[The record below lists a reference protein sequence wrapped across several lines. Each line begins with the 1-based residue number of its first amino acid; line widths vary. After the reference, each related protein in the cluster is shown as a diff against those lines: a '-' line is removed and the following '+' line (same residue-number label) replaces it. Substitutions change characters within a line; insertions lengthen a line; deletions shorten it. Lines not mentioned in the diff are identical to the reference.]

1 MNIPALVE
9 NQKKYFGTYS
19 VMAMLNAQTVLD
31 HIQKVADIEGEQNEN
46 NENLWFH
53 PVMSHLYN
61 AKNGYDK
68 QPEKTMFIIERLQ
81 SYFPFLKIM
90 AESQREYS
98 NGKNK
103 QNRVE
108 VNSNDIF
115 EVMKRAFGVLK
126 MYRDQTSH
134 YKTYDKKLIDG
145 CDFLTETEQPLSGM
159 INKYYKVALRNTKER
174 YGYKTEDLTFI
185 QNNRYKFT
193 KDAYGKRKSQV
204 NTGFFLSLQDYNG
217 DTTKKLHLSG
227 VGIALL
233 ICLFLDKQYINLFLS
248 RLPIFSSYNAQSE
261 ERRIIIRSFG
271 INSIKQPKDRIHS
284 EKSNKSVAMDML
296 NEVKRC
302 PDELFTTL
310 SAEKQSR
317 FRIIS
322 DDHNEVLM
330 KRSSDRFVQLLL
342 QYIDYGK
349 LFKNIRF
356 HVNMG
361 KLRYLLK
368 ADKECIDGQTRVRV
382 IEQPLNGFGRLDEV
396 EALRKQENG
405 TFGKSGIQIRD
416 FENMK
421 RDDDNPADYPYI
433 VDTYTHYMLE
443 NNKVEMYISKD
454 DDPAPLLPEIEEDRY
469 AVKTIPSC
477 RMSTLEFPAMAFHM
491 FLLGSER
498 TERRIKEVYDRYKK
512 LFRAMH
518 KEEIT
523 AENIASFGIAE
534 RDLPKKILDIINGN
548 AQGKDVDAYIK
559 TTIDDMIAD
568 TEHRIKR
575 FKDDRKSIRSA
586 DNKMGKRGF
595 KQISTGKLADFLAKD
610 IVLFQPSVDD
620 GENKITG
627 LNYRIMQSAIAVYD
641 SGDDYEAKKQFKQM
655 FEKARL
661 IGKGTT
667 EPHPFLYKVFAKS
680 VPANAVDFYER
691 YLIER
696 KYYLTGLFNEIKKGN
711 KVDIPFIRRNQNKW
725 KTPVMKILGRI
736 YNEDLPVE
744 LPRQMFDDE
753 IKSHLKSLSQMSGID
768 FDNANVT
775 YLIAEYMKRV
785 LGDDFQAFYQWN
797 RNYRYM
803 DMLKGECDSKGTLL
817 CSFTSVEER
826 EALWKERED
835 KSVSYRKLAAKKIKS
850 NRLMRNASTDEVN
863 SILDKRLS
871 NSRNEYQ
878 KNEKIIR
885 RYKVQDA
892 LLFLLAKKTLTEM
905 ADFDGNKFKLKEIM
919 PDTEKGI
926 LSEIMPMTFTFEKG
940 GERYTITSEGMKLK
954 NYGDFFV
961 LANDKRLCK
970 LLKIVGSNTVSKED
984 IMEEF
989 KKYDQSR
996 PEVVGLVFDLEKWAF
1011 DTYPELLSRVDR
1023 KERVDFK
1030 AILDVLNKNNNI
1042 DSKQLHVLKTIRNAF
1057 DHNDYPDKDKIGNG
1071 IVEITT
1077 LPEIAI
1083 GIKNLFG
1090 EYAMMK

>member
-9 NQKKYFGTYS
+9 NQKKYFGTYY

-31 HIQKVADIEGEQNEN
+31 HIQKVTDIEGEQNEN

-98 NGKNK
+98 NKKNK

-115 EVMKRAFGVLK
+115 EVLKRAFGVLK
-126 MYRDQTSH
+126 MYRDQTNH
-134 YKTYDKKLIDG
+134 YKTYDEKLIDG
-145 CDFLTETEQPLSGM
+145 CEFLTRTELPLSGM
-159 INKYYKVALRNTKER
+159 INSYYTVALRNIKER
-174 YGYKTEDLTFI
+174 YGYKTEDLAFI
-185 QNNRYKFT
+185 QDNRYKFV

-204 NTGFFLSLQDYNG
+204 NTGFFLSLQDNNG

-382 IEQPLNGFGRLDEV
+382 IEQPLNGFGRQDEV

-405 TFGKSGIQIRD
+405 TFGKSGIRIHD

-454 DDPAPLLPEIEEDRY
+454 DNPAPLLPKIEEDRY

-498 TERRIKEVYDRYKK
+498 TERRIKDVYDRYKK
-512 LFRAMH
+512 LFEAMH
-518 KEEIT
+518 KEEVT

-559 TTIDDMIAD
+559 ATIDDMIAD
-568 TEHRIKR
+568 TEHRIKKL
-575 FKDDRKSIRSA
+575 KDDRKAVRSA
-586 DNKMGKRGF
+586 DNKMGKRCF
-595 KQISTGKLADFLAKD
+595 KRISTGKLADFLAKD
-610 IVLFQPSVDD
+610 IVMFQPSIYD

-641 SGDDYEAKKQFKQM
+641 SGDNYEAKQQFRLM
-655 FEKARL
+655 FEKAQL
-661 IGKGTT
+661 IGKGIT
-667 EPHPFLYKVFAKS
+667 ETHPFLYKVFARS

-725 KTPVMKILGRI
+725 KTPVMKTLGRI

-744 LPRQMFDDE
+744 LPRQMFNDE

-768 FDNANVT
+768 FDNANAT

-785 LGDDFQAFYQWN
+785 LGDDFQNFYQWN

-803 DMLKGECDSKGTLL
+803 DMLRGEYDSKGTLL

-835 KSVSYRKLAAKKIKS
+835 RSGSYRKMAAKKIKS

-892 LLFLLAKKTLTEM
+892 LLFLLAKKSLTEM

-961 LANDKRLCK
+961 LANDKRLCR
-970 LLKIVGSNTVSKED
+970 LLKIVGSNSVSKED

-989 KKYDQSR
+989 KKYDQCR
-996 PEVVGLVFDLEKWAF
+996 PEIASIVFNLEKWAF
-1011 DTYPELLSRVDR
+1011 DTYPELSAKVDR
-1023 KERVDFK
+1023 EEQVDFK
-1030 AILDVLNKNNNI
+1030 FILNVLLNKKDINNEQSYI
-1042 DSKQLHVLKTIRNAF
+1042 LRKIRNAF
-1057 DHNDYPDKDKIGNG
+1057 DHNNYPDKGL
-1071 IVEITT
+1071 VEIKA
-1077 LPEIAI
+1077 LPEIAMS
-1083 GIKNLFG
+1083 IKKTFD
-1090 EYAMMK
+1090 EYAIMK

>member
-98 NGKNK
+98 NKKNK

-115 EVMKRAFGVLK
+115 EVLKRAFGVLK
-126 MYRDQTSH
+126 MYRDQTNH
-134 YKTYDKKLIDG
+134 YKTYDEKLIDG
-145 CDFLTETEQPLSGM
+145 CEFLTRTELPLSGM
-159 INKYYKVALRNTKER
+159 INSYYTVALRNIKER
-174 YGYKTEDLTFI
+174 YGYKTEDLAFI
-185 QNNRYKFT
+185 QDNRYKFV

-227 VGIALL
+227 VGIAML

-405 TFGKSGIQIRD
+405 TFGKSGIRIRD

-454 DDPAPLLPEIEEDRY
+454 DNPAPLLPEIEEDRY

-498 TERRIKEVYDRYKK
+498 TERRIKDVYDKYKK
-512 LFRAMH
+512 LFEAMH
-518 KEEIT
+518 KEEVT

-548 AQGKDVDAYIK
+548 AQGKDVDACIK
-559 TTIDDMIAD
+559 ATIDDMIAD
-568 TEHRIKR
+568 TEHRIKKL
-575 FKDDRKSIRSA
+575 KDDRKAVRSA
-586 DNKMGKRGF
+586 DNKMGKRSF
-595 KQISTGKLADFLAKD
+595 KKISTGKLADFLAKD
-610 IVLFQPSVDD
+610 IVMFQPSIYD

-641 SGDDYEAKKQFKQM
+641 SGDNYEAKQQFRLM
-655 FEKARL
+655 FENAQL
-661 IGKGTT
+661 IGKGIT
-667 EPHPFLYKVFAKS
+667 EAHPFLYKVFARS

-696 KYYLTGLFNEIKKGN
+696 KYYLTALFNEIKKGN

-725 KTPVMKILGRI
+725 KTPVMKTLGRI

-785 LGDDFQAFYQWN
+785 LGDDFQTFYQWN

-803 DMLKGECDSKGTLL
+803 DMLKGEYDRKGSLQH
-817 CSFTSVEER
+817 CFTSVEER
-826 EALWKERED
+826 ECLWKERGTRTEQ
-835 KSVSYRKLAAKKIKS
+835 YRKQASNKIRS
-850 NRLMRNASTDEVN
+850 NRQMRNASFEEIET
-863 SILDKRLS
+863 ILDKRLS

-878 KNEKIIR
+878 KSEKMIR
-885 RYKVQDA
+885 RYRVQDA
-892 LLFLLAKKTLTEM
+892 LLFLLAKKTLTEL
-905 ADFDGNKFKLKEIM
+905 ADFDGERFKLEEIM
-919 PDTEKGI
+919 PDAEKGI
-926 LSEIMPMTFTFEKG
+926 LSEIMPMSFTFEKG
-940 GERYTITSEGMKLK
+940 GKKYTITSGGMKLK

-961 LANDKRLCK
+961 LASDKRIGN
-970 LLKIVGSNTVSKED
+970 LLELVGSDIVSKED

-989 KKYDQSR
+989 KKYDQCR
-996 PEVVGLVFDLEKWAF
+996 PEIASIVFNLEKCAF
-1011 DTYPELLSRVDR
+1011 DTYPELPARVER
-1023 KERVDFK
+1023 KEKVDFWC
-1030 AILDVLNKNNNI
+1030 ILDVLLNKKDINNEQSYI
-1042 DSKQLHVLKTIRNAF
+1042 LRKIRNAI
-1057 DHNDYPDKDKIGNG
+1057 DHNNYPDKGL
-1071 IVEITT
+1071 VEIKA
-1077 LPEIAI
+1077 LPEIAMS
-1083 GIKNLFG
+1083 IKKTFG

>member
-98 NGKNK
+98 NKKNK

-115 EVMKRAFGVLK
+115 EVLKRAFGVLK
-126 MYRDQTSH
+126 MYRDQTNH
-134 YKTYDKKLIDG
+134 YKTYDEKLIDG
-145 CDFLTETEQPLSGM
+145 CDFLTKTEQPLSGM
-159 INKYYKVALRNTKER
+159 INSYYTVALRNIKER
-174 YGYKTEDLTFI
+174 YGYKTEDLAFI
-185 QNNRYKFT
+185 QDNRYKFV

-204 NTGFFLSLQDYNG
+204 NTGFFLCLQDYNG

-227 VGIALL
+227 VGIASL

-310 SAEKQSR
+310 STEKQSR

-368 ADKECIDGQTRVRV
+368 ADKKCIDGQTRVRV

-405 TFGKSGIQIRD
+405 TFGKSGIRIRD
-416 FENMK
+416 FENIK

-443 NNKVEMYISKD
+443 NNKVEMYIGKND
-454 DDPAPLLPEIEEDRY
+454 NPAPLLPEIEDDRY

-498 TERRIKEVYDRYKK
+498 TERRIKDVYDKYKK
-512 LFRAMH
+512 LFMAMH
-518 KEEIT
+518 KEEVT

-559 TTIDDMIAD
+559 ATIDDMIAD
-568 TEHRIKR
+568 TEHRIKKL
-575 FKDDRKSIRSA
+575 KDDRKAVRSA
-586 DNKMGKRGF
+586 DNKMGKRSF
-595 KQISTGKLADFLAKD
+595 KRISTDKLADFLAKD
-610 IVLFQPSVDD
+610 IVMFQPSIND

-641 SGDDYEAKKQFKQM
+641 SGDNYEAKQQFKLM
-655 FEKARL
+655 FENAQL
-661 IGKGTT
+661 IGKGIT
-667 EPHPFLYKVFAKS
+667 EAHPFLYKVFAKS

-725 KTPVMKILGRI
+725 KTPVMKTLGRI

-744 LPRQMFDDE
+744 LPRQMFDDD

-785 LGDDFQAFYQWN
+785 LGDDFQTFYQWN

-803 DMLKGECDSKGTLL
+803 NMLKGEYDSKGTLL
-817 CSFTSVEER
+817 CNFTSVEER

-835 KSVSYRKLAAKKIKS
+835 RSGSYRNMAAKKIKS

-961 LANDKRLCK
+961 LANDKRLCR
-970 LLKIVGSNTVSKED
+970 LLKIVGSNSVSKED

-989 KKYDQSR
+989 KKYDQCR
-996 PEVVGLVFDLEKWAF
+996 PEIASIVFNLEKWAF
-1011 DTYPELLSRVDR
+1011 DTYPELSAKVDR
-1023 KERVDFK
+1023 EEQVDFK
-1030 AILDVLNKNNNI
+1030 FILNVLLNKKNINNEQSYI
-1042 DSKQLHVLKTIRNAF
+1042 LRKIRNAF
-1057 DHNDYPDKDKIGNG
+1057 DHNNYPDKGL
-1071 IVEITT
+1071 VEIKA
-1077 LPEIAI
+1077 LPEIAMS
-1083 GIKNLFG
+1083 IKKTFG
-1090 EYAMMK
+1090 EYAIMK

>member
-68 QPEKTMFIIERLQ
+68 QPEKTMLIIERLQ

-98 NGKNK
+98 NKKNK

-115 EVMKRAFGVLK
+115 EVLKRAFGVLK
-126 MYRDQTSH
+126 MYRDQTNH
-134 YKTYDKKLIDG
+134 YKTYDEKLIDG
-145 CDFLTETEQPLSGM
+145 CEFLTRTELPLSGM
-159 INKYYKVALRNTKER
+159 INSYYTVALRNIKER
-174 YGYKTEDLTFI
+174 YGYKTEDLAFI
-185 QNNRYKFT
+185 QDNRYKFV

-233 ICLFLDKQYINLFLS
+233 ICLFLNKQYINLFLS

-396 EALRKQENG
+396 EVLRKQENG
-405 TFGKSGIQIRD
+405 TFGKSGIRIRD

-454 DDPAPLLPEIEEDRY
+454 DNPAQLLPKIEEDRY

-498 TERRIKEVYDRYKK
+498 TERRIKDVYDRYKK

-518 KEEIT
+518 KEEVT

-548 AQGKDVDAYIK
+548 AQGKDIDAYIK
-559 TTIDDMIAD
+559 ATIDDMIAD
-568 TEHRIKR
+568 TEHRIKKL
-575 FKDDRKSIRSA
+575 KDDRKAVRSA
-586 DNKMGKRGF
+586 DNKMGKRSF
-595 KQISTGKLADFLAKD
+595 KRISTGKLADFLAKD
-610 IVLFQPSVDD
+610 IVMFQPSTND

-641 SGDDYEAKKQFKQM
+641 SGDDYEAKQQFKLM
-655 FEKARL
+655 FENAQL
-661 IGKGTT
+661 IGKGIT
-667 EPHPFLYKVFAKS
+667 EAHPFLYKVFARS

-725 KTPVMKILGRI
+725 KTPVMKTLGRI

-785 LGDDFQAFYQWN
+785 LGDDFQNFYQWN

-803 DMLKGECDSKGTLL
+803 DMLKGEYDSKGTLL
-817 CSFTSVEER
+817 CNFTSVEER
-826 EALWKERED
+826 EALWKKRED
-835 KSVSYRKLAAKKIKS
+835 RSGSYRKLAAKKIKS
-850 NRLMRNASTDEVN
+850 NRLTRNASTDEVN

-970 LLKIVGSNTVSKED
+970 LLKIVGSNSVSKED

-989 KKYDQSR
+989 KKYDQCR
-996 PEVVGLVFDLEKWAF
+996 PEIASIVFNLEKWAF
-1011 DTYPELLSRVDR
+1011 DTYPELSAKVDR
-1023 KERVDFK
+1023 EEQVDFK
-1030 AILDVLNKNNNI
+1030 FILNVLLNKKNINNEQSYI
-1042 DSKQLHVLKTIRNAF
+1042 LRKIRNAF
-1057 DHNDYPDKDKIGNG
+1057 DHNNYPDKGL
-1071 IVEITT
+1071 VEIKA
-1077 LPEIAI
+1077 LPEIAMS
-1083 GIKNLFG
+1083 IKKTFG